1 MIRELD
7 TRAIYGN
14 GGRVVWSF
22 EGARHNVSVLDNQND
37 VVAVLTEL
45 TPAEAAVAYWHTFA
59 DPRVPDIFART
70 PETLLVESQDDDE
83 REPELQTPFGPARD
97 EDDEDGA

>member
-1 MIRELD
+1 MIQELD
-7 TRAIYGN
+7 TRTIYGN
-14 GGRVVWSF
+14 GGRVVWGF
-22 EGARHNVSVLDNQND
+22 EGTSHVVSVLDISYE
-37 VVAVLTEL
+37 VVSVLSGLE
-45 TPAEAAVAYWHTFA
+45 PAEAAVAFWHTFA